1 MWICACKHPCRIKHF
16 AKYSILYLS
25 AVFQQIQ
32 GLDWCAW
39 CLSNASSPAYEEKLP
54 SKQPSNQAKKQ
65 AHLWRLCEHLEIKR
79 TGKKSQHLWGVLNV
93 YPPKLLGS
101 STPAWSDN
109 RADLQ
114 QTLTRNMFQCCSNV
128 PRLFYVLLLDSSPF
142 YPMDATPLEMLLPVL
157 HNSSRIARSTLAVT
171 QPFV

>member
-1 MWICACKHPCRIKHF
+1 MQYFNKSKVWTGALGACPM
-16 AKYSILYLS
+16 
-25 AVFQQIQ
+25 
-32 GLDWCAW
+32 
-39 CLSNASSPAYEEKLP
+39 PALLP
-54 SKQPSNQAKKQ
+54 MKRNGQASNQATTQKKQ

-79 TGKKSQHLWGVLNV
+79 TGKKSQHLRGVLNV

>member
-1 MWICACKHPCRIKHF
+1 MQYFNKSKVWTGALGACPM
-16 AKYSILYLS
+16 
-25 AVFQQIQ
+25 
-32 GLDWCAW
+32 
-39 CLSNASSPAYEEKLP
+39 PALLHMKRNC
-54 SKQPSNQAKKQ
+54 QASNQATKQKKQ

-79 TGKKSQHLWGVLNV
+79 TGKKSQHLRGVLNV